1 MAEPTPTVSVIIIF
15 LNPSAAFLDEAIA
28 SVRAQT
34 LADWELLLVDDGSS
48 DDSSEAARAAAAA
61 KPDRVRYLEHPDH
74 ANCGMSASRNLGIG
88 AARGRYLTFLD
99 ADDVYLPERLA
110 HQVALLDDHP
120 EVGMV
125 YGPTL
130 YWHSWRPDAPGR
142 DAVSRL
148 GLPVGVPLDPPRVMR
163 AFLETHG
170 GIVPGICSL
179 TVRRDAALAVGC
191 FEAAFR
197 GCYEDQVFLSKICTN
212 ETIMLTDR
220 WHAKYRQHASSCTA
234 QAVESGDY
242 QEHLP
247 HPTRERYLRWLAS
260 YLETAGVNN
269 PALLRALRRELWPY
283 DHPRLHRRIGIPLL
297 LARLRAKRWIWQQ
310 IRRVTGDRRPTVVP
324 AGE

>member
-212 ETIMLTDR
+212 RND
-220 WHAKYRQHASSCTA
+220 HAHRS
-234 QAVESGDY
+234 
-242 QEHLP
+242 
-247 HPTRERYLRWLAS
+247 LACEIS
-260 YLETAGVNN
+260 A
-269 PALLRALRRELWPY
+269 ARFI
-283 DHPRLHRRIGIPLL
+283 LHRPGG
-297 LARLRAKRWIWQQ
+297 Q
-310 IRRVTGDRRPTVVP
+310 IRRLPGAFAASDTRAVSALAGRLPREGRCRRPG
-324 AGE
+324 AAARAAARALAI